1 MIKLTFDEIKLTC
14 QTCQVATKSFA
25 SILGSNFDLELEIFA
40 AKASILGKGFTC
52 FTCFTKS
59 VSFIAGDKSRA
70 MHSHKHSEI
79 DLLL

>member
-52 FTCFTKS
+52 FTKS